1 MLICTKAYFKKNQ
14 RYIKTTY
21 TIYNLILFQKS
32 MLSYQSI
39 VKKQE
44 MTERVKRH
52 PPAYRRKQNMA
63 KRKGQKRRNQKYQ
76 VNNRQLKAKRMYKD
90 TIFRML
96 YHDKENLLSLYN
108 AVNGREYTD
117 PEKLQVVTL
126 ENAIYMGMKNDLAF
140 IMDMNLYLYEH
151 QSTYNSNIPLRNL
164 FYIADE
170 YQRLVVRK
178 SLYSTVIQKIPT
190 PRFIV
195 FYNGTK
201 KVEDYN
207 EFRLSS
213 AYENPTD
220 DPDLEL
226 RVTMLNVNDG
236 HNLELMEHCRTLKE
250 YAKYVARVRKYVTQN
265 IPLEEAV
272 TRAVDECIKEGILAE
287 FLVKNKAEVI
297 KVSIYEYDKEFEEK
311 KLRKAEYEAGVE
323 AGVESGIELGERSL
337 LKKQIKKKLKKRK
350 SIGQIADE
358 LEEEVT
364 AIQRIIEEIQKEE

>member
-1 MLICTKAYFKKNQ
+1 MTKK
-14 RYIKTTY
+14 
-21 TIYNLILFQKS
+21 
-32 MLSYQSI
+32 
-39 VKKQE
+39 V
-44 MTERVKRH
+44 
-52 PPAYRRKQNMA
+52 PAAN
-63 KRKGQKRRNQKYQ
+63 RN
-76 VNNRQLKAKRMYKD
+76 YKD
-90 TIFRML
+90 TIFRMIFS
-96 YHDKENLLSLYN
+96 DRESLLSLYN
-108 AVNGREYTD
+108 AVNKRNYTNPD
-117 PEKLQVVTL
+117 DLEIVTL

-151 QSTYNSNIPLRNL
+151 QSTYNPNIPLRNL

-170 YQRLVVRK
+170 YQRLVVQK

-201 KVEDYN
+201 KVDDYN

-220 DPDLEL
+220 NPDLEL

-272 TRAVDECIKEGILAE
+272 TRAVDECIEEGILAE
-287 FLVKNKAEVI
+287 FLMKNKAEVI

-323 AGVESGIELGERSL
+323 AGIELGERSL
-337 LKKQIKKKLKKRK
+337 LENQIRKKLKKGK
-350 SIGQIADE
+350 PIEQIADE
-358 LEEEVT
+358 LEEAVT
-364 AIQRIIEEIQKEE
+364 TIQRIIEETKKEN

>member
-1 MLICTKAYFKKNQ
+1 MVN
-14 RYIKTTY
+14 
-21 TIYNLILFQKS
+21 
-32 MLSYQSI
+32 
-39 VKKQE
+39 
-44 MTERVKRH
+44 
-52 PPAYRRKQNMA
+52 
-63 KRKGQKRRNQKYQ
+63 RN
-76 VNNRQLKAKRMYKD
+76 YKD

-96 YHDKENLLSLYN
+96 FSDRKNLLSLYN
-108 AVNGREYTD
+108 AINGTSYEN
-117 PEKLQVVTL
+117 PEELEIVTL

-140 IMDMNLYLYEH
+140 IMDLNLYLYEH
-151 QSTYNSNIPLRNL
+151 QSTYNPNIPLRNL

-170 YQRLVVRK
+170 YQRLVVQK

-201 KVEDYN
+201 KVDDYN

-220 DPDLEL
+220 NPDLEL

-272 TRAVDECIKEGILAE
+272 TRAVDECIEEGILAE
-287 FLVKNKAEVI
+287 FLMKNKAEVI

-323 AGVESGIELGERSL
+323 AGIELGERSL
-337 LKKQIKKKLKKRK
+337 LENQIRKKLKKGK
-350 SIGQIADE
+350 PIEQIADE
-358 LEEEVT
+358 LEEAVT
-364 AIQRIIEEIQKEE
+364 TIQRIIEETKKEN

>member
-1 MLICTKAYFKKNQ
+1 MA
-14 RYIKTTY
+14 
-21 TIYNLILFQKS
+21 
-32 MLSYQSI
+32 
-39 VKKQE
+39 
-44 MTERVKRH
+44 
-52 PPAYRRKQNMA
+52 RRKS
-63 KRKGQKRRNQKYQ
+63 QKRRNKKYQ
-76 VNNRQLKAKRMYKD
+76 VNNRQLKAKRPYKD

-108 AVNGREYTD
+108 AVNGRNYTNAED
-117 PEKLQVVTL
+117 LQIVTL
-126 ENAIYMGMKNDLAF
+126 KNAIYMGMKNDLAF

-151 QSTYNSNIPLRNL
+151 QSTYNPNIPLRNL

-170 YQRLVVRK
+170 YQRLVVQK

-201 KVEDYN
+201 KVDDYN

-213 AYENPTD
+213 AYENSTD
-220 DPDLEL
+220 NPDLEL

-272 TRAVDECIKEGILAE
+272 TRAVDECIEEGILAE
-287 FLVKNKAEVI
+287 FLMKNKAEVI

-323 AGVESGIELGERSL
+323 AGIELGERSL
-337 LKKQIKKKLKKRK
+337 LENQIRKKLKKGK
-350 SIGQIADE
+350 PIEQLADE
-358 LEEEVT
+358 LEEAVT
-364 AIQRIIEEIQKEE
+364 TIQRIIEETKKEN

>member
-1 MLICTKAYFKKNQ
+1 
-14 RYIKTTY
+14 
-21 TIYNLILFQKS
+21 
-32 MLSYQSI
+32 
-39 VKKQE
+39 
-44 MTERVKRH
+44 MTETPNEIHV
-52 PPAYRRKQNMA
+52 A
-63 KRKGQKRRNQKYQ
+63 RNHKD
-76 VNNRQLKAKRMYKD
+76 RLFRM
-90 TIFRML
+90 IFREK
-96 YHDKENLLSLYN
+96 KELLSLYN
-108 AVNGREYTD
+108 AVNGTSYTNT
-117 PEKLQVVTL
+117 EELEIVTL
-126 ENAIYMGMKNDLAF
+126 ENAIYMNMKNDLAF

-151 QSTYNSNIPLRNL
+151 QSTYNPNIPLRNL

-170 YQRLVVRK
+170 YQRLVVQK

-201 KVEDYN
+201 KVDDYN

-220 DPDLEL
+220 NPDLEL

-272 TRAVDECIKEGILAE
+272 TRAVDECIEEGILAE
-287 FLVKNKAEVI
+287 FLMKNKAEVI

-323 AGVESGIELGERSL
+323 AGIELGERSL
-337 LKKQIKKKLKKRK
+337 LENQIRKKLKKGK
-350 SIGQIADE
+350 PIEQIADE
-358 LEEEVT
+358 LEEAVT
-364 AIQRIIEEIQKEE
+364 TIQRIIEETKKEN

>member
-1 MLICTKAYFKKNQ
+1 MA
-14 RYIKTTY
+14 
-21 TIYNLILFQKS
+21 
-32 MLSYQSI
+32 
-39 VKKQE
+39 
-44 MTERVKRH
+44 
-52 PPAYRRKQNMA
+52 RRKS
-63 KRKGQKRRNQKYQ
+63 QKRRNKKYQ
-76 VNNRQLKAKRMYKD
+76 VNNRQLKAKRPYKD

-108 AVNGREYTD
+108 AED
-117 PEKLQVVTL
+117 LQIVTL

-151 QSTYNSNIPLRNL
+151 QSTYNPNIPLRNL

-170 YQRLVVRK
+170 YQRLVVQK

-201 KVEDYN
+201 KVDDYN

-220 DPDLEL
+220 NPDLEL

-272 TRAVDECIKEGILAE
+272 TRAVDECIEEGILAE
-287 FLVKNKAEVI
+287 FLMKNKAEVI

-323 AGVESGIELGERSL
+323 AGIELGERSL
-337 LKKQIKKKLKKRK
+337 LENQIRKKLKKGK
-350 SIGQIADE
+350 PIEQIADE
-358 LEEEVT
+358 LEEAVT
-364 AIQRIIEEIQKEE
+364 TIQRIIEETKKEN

>member
-1 MLICTKAYFKKNQ
+1 MTKK
-14 RYIKTTY
+14 
-21 TIYNLILFQKS
+21 
-32 MLSYQSI
+32 
-39 VKKQE
+39 V
-44 MTERVKRH
+44 
-52 PPAYRRKQNMA
+52 PAAN
-63 KRKGQKRRNQKYQ
+63 RN
-76 VNNRQLKAKRMYKD
+76 YKD

-96 YHDKENLLSLYN
+96 FSDRESLLSLYN
-108 AVNGREYTD
+108 AVNKRNYTNPD
-117 PEKLQVVTL
+117 DLEIVTL
-126 ENAIYMGMKNDLAF
+126 ENAVYMGMKNDLAF

-151 QSTYNSNIPLRNL
+151 QSTYNPNIPLRNL

-170 YQRLVVRK
+170 YQRLVVQK

-201 KVEDYN
+201 KVDDYN

-220 DPDLEL
+220 NPDLEL

-272 TRAVDECIKEGILAE
+272 TRAVDECIEEGILAE
-287 FLVKNKAEVI
+287 FLMKNKAEVI

-323 AGVESGIELGERSL
+323 AGIELGERSL
-337 LKKQIKKKLKKRK
+337 LENQIRKKLKKGK
-350 SIGQIADE
+350 PIEQIADE
-358 LEEEVT
+358 LEEAVT
-364 AIQRIIEEIQKEE
+364 TIQRIIEETKKEN